1 MSSIFIQKTF
11 MFSWRGFFLTGAAG
25 GRAVRCPFGVAAM
38 LAGVDLLAVGVKD
51 YFRNPYQELWST

>member
-1 MSSIFIQKTF
+1 

-25 GRAVRCPFGVAAM
+25 GRAVRCPFEVAVT

-51 YFRNPYQELWST
+51 YFRNPYQELQSI